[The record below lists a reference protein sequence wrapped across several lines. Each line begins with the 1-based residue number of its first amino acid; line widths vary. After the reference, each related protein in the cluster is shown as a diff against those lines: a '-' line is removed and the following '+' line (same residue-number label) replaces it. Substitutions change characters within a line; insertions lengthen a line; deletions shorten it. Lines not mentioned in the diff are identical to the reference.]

1 MELPGGLFI
10 AILFF
15 TAFGAVLCGIPVAF
29 ALGGAGLLVAFLAG
43 ALGGFDI
50 VLLGAIPSRI
60 FGAAMFNE
68 VLTAVPLFILM
79 GVILERGRVA
89 ENLLEAMAG
98 LFGSVRGGLGLSVTF
113 VGALLAASTG
123 IVGATV
129 VAMGLISLPTMI
141 RRGYDPA
148 FASGSICVAGTLGQ
162 IIPPS
167 IVLVFLADQLSGAH
181 MEAQREIGN
190 SSPDPLSV
198 SGLFAGALIPG
209 AGLACLYMIYQGL
222 VAWRRPGACPAIP
235 PDGPEARPPAT
246 RLIATLVAPAGMII
260 AVPGSILAGIATPT
274 EAAGIGALCALLL
287 SGYQLS
293 GGENQVAAGAGTLRR
308 LVLAGGGGA
317 ILLPVIGIFA
327 DLRVT
332 RDAIPAADR
341 IGIAL
346 AAAATA
352 MLAAGV
358 LASLLAL
365 GRNRLAQPVLQGATR
380 ISALAFAILIGATI
394 FSLVF
399 RGLGGDELAAAALG
413 NMPGGVI
420 GALIAVNIVVFAL
433 GFFLDFIEII
443 FIVIPIVAPVVLQS
457 DIDPVWFGVL
467 IAMNLQTSFVTP
479 PFGFALFYLRGAA
492 PAQVRTADIYRGV
505 LPFIAIQVLALLM
518 LALFPGLATWLPGV
532 LFG

>member
-1 MELPGGLFI
+1 M
-10 AILFF
+10 
-15 TAFGAVLCGIPVAF
+15 
-29 ALGGAGLLVAFLAG
+29 
-43 ALGGFDI
+43 
-50 VLLGAIPSRI
+50 SR
-60 FGAAMFNE
+60 
-68 VLTAVPLFILM
+68 
-79 GVILERGRVA
+79 R
-89 ENLLEAMAG
+89 
-98 LFGSVRGGLGLSVTF
+98 
-113 VGALLAASTG
+113 
-123 IVGATV
+123 
-129 VAMGLISLPTMI
+129 
-141 RRGYDPA
+141 
-148 FASGSICVAGTLGQ
+148 
-162 IIPPS
+162 
-167 IVLVFLADQLSGAH
+167 
-181 MEAQREIGN
+181 
-190 SSPDPLSV
+190 
-198 SGLFAGALIPG
+198 
-209 AGLACLYMIYQGL
+209 
-222 VAWRRPGACPAIP
+222 
-235 PDGPEARPPAT
+235 
-246 RLIATLVAPAGMII
+246 
-260 AVPGSILAGIATPT
+260 PGSILAGIATPT

-287 SGYQLS
+287 AGYQLS

-352 MLAAGV
+352 MLVAGV

-365 GRNRLAQPVLQGATR
+365 GRNRLAQPVLQGAAR

-467 IAMNLQTSFVTP
+467 IAMNLQTSFLTP

-505 LPFIAIQVLALLM
+505 LPFIAIQILALLM